1 MKINYRSQYPTKE
14 THMRLKAIS
23 ALIALLSLPVS
34 VSASEKWRASG
45 VEDFSKGELESIVLT
60 SNGEL
65 RLGTEAL
72 ATTLPADAEA
82 SLLWSSLEVGD
93 AVYFGTG
100 NKGALLK
107 YSAGKL
113 TTVAKTDAMILTAL
127 ADAGS
132 GAIYAGST
140 PDGKIYK
147 IDAKGTL
154 STFSDLEAQH
164 IWALLPVGNTLYAAT
179 GPSGALYAIDS
190 AGKAKI
196 VYDSEEDHIMSL
208 AKANDGSILAGTV
221 KSGLLLRITTDGKAT
236 AIWDFDGSE
245 VRSILTK
252 GDDTFVA
259 VNTVTTTD
267 TGNPKDNKK
276 GGAVYR
282 VSKDGRVEPIYENKD
297 TYFSA
302 TDAGLYAAGGSD
314 GKIYLIDPM
323 KRSTQVAFDVTER
336 QVLTLSLA
344 GKSPVFGCGDA
355 ANVYRVS
362 TGAPKKASYLSKVI
376 DAKYIANFGKLYF
389 TGQGKLSFKTRS
401 GNTTDPDAT
410 WSDWSAPQTTSG
422 GLISSPAGRYLQIR
436 FDWGSDTTATLSR
449 IDAYYEAQNQRPIL
463 TSLYAD
469 GEADSTGKRKLSW
482 KTENPDSDTLYANL
496 WYKAE
501 GESNWKPLNDGKRL
515 EGKTEYT
522 WETSNIAD
530 GYYQVKVQVSDAGS
544 KPPTTAL
551 SSELSSGVFLVDNS
565 RPIFSADIKIDAKKI
580 SGTIEDSF
588 SPIKKID
595 YSVDGGEWILVGA
608 GDGIFD
614 DRREGLSFS
623 IDLPLLPGTHTLVL
637 RAEDSAGN
645 TGLTKKQ
652 FEVK

>member
-1 MKINYRSQYPTKE
+1 MRS
-14 THMRLKAIS
+14 KAIG
-23 ALIALLSLPVS
+23 ALIALLSLPLS
-34 VSASEKWRASG
+34 VGATSRWRAASFD
-45 VEDFSKGELESIVLT
+45 DFSKGELESIVLT
-60 SNGEL
+60 SSGEL
-65 RLGTEAL
+65 RLGSEAL

-82 SLLWSSLEVGD
+82 SLIWSSLEVGD
-93 AVYFGTG
+93 AVYLGTG

-107 YSAGKL
+107 YAAGKI
-113 TTVAKTDAMILTAL
+113 TTVAKTDSMILTSL
-127 ADAGS
+127 ADAGN

-147 IDAKGTL
+147 IDAKGAVT
-154 STFSDLEAQH
+154 TFADLDAQH
-164 IWALLPVGNTLYAAT
+164 IWALLSVGTTLYAAT

-208 AKANDGSILAGTV
+208 AKASDGSILAGTV
-221 KSGLLLRITTDGKAT
+221 KSGLLLRITADGKAN

-245 VRSILTK
+245 IRAIINK

-282 VSKDGRVEPIYENKD
+282 VTREGRVEAIYENKD

-302 TDAGLYAAGGSD
+302 LQFTDAGLYAASGSD
-314 GKIYLIDPM
+314 GKIYLIDVQ
-323 KRSTQVAFDVTER
+323 KRTTQVAFDVTER
-336 QVLTLSLA
+336 QILTLNLA
-344 GKSPVFGCGDA
+344 GKNPIFGCGDA
-355 ANVYRVS
+355 ANVYRAN
-362 TGAPKKASYLSKVI
+362 TGAPKKASYLAKVI
-376 DAKYIANFGKLYF
+376 DAKYIASFGKLYF
-389 TGQGKLSFKTRS
+389 TGQGKLSFRTRS

-410 WSDWSAPQTTSG
+410 WSDWSAPQTTNG
-422 GLISSPAGRYLQIR
+422 GLIASPAGRYLQIR
-436 FDWGSDTTATLSR
+436 FDWGSDTSATLSR
-449 IDAYYEAQNQRPIL
+449 IDAYYEPQNQRPIL
-463 TSLYAD
+463 TSIYAD
-469 GEADSTGKRKLSW
+469 GEGDSTGKRKISW
-482 KTENPDSDTLYANL
+482 KSENPDSDTLYTYL

-515 EGKTEYT
+515 EGKTDYT
-522 WETSNIAD
+522 WETANIAD
-530 GYYQVKVQVSDAGS
+530 GFYQVKAQISDAGS
-544 KPPTTAL
+544 NPPTIAL
-551 SSELSSGVFLVDNS
+551 SSELASGLFLVDS
-565 RPIFSADIKIDAKKI
+565 SKPIFGADIKIEGKKI

-588 SPIKKID
+588 SPIKKIE
-595 YSVDGGEWILVGA
+595 YSVDGSEWVLVGA

-623 IDLPLLPGTHTLVL
+623 LDLPLLPGTHTLVI
-637 RAEDSAGN
+637 RAEDAAGN

-652 FEVK
+652 FEAK

>member
-1 MKINYRSQYPTKE
+1 
-14 THMRLKAIS
+14 MRATAIS
-23 ALIALLSLPVS
+23 ALIALLSLPIS
-34 VSASEKWRASG
+34 VNASEKWRAASFD
-45 VEDFSKGELESIVLT
+45 DFSKGDLEGIVLT
-60 SNGEL
+60 SSGEL

-72 ATTLPADAEA
+72 ATTIPTDAEA
-82 SLLWSSLEVGD
+82 SLIWSSLGVGE
-93 AVYFGTG
+93 AVYLGTG

-107 YSAGKL
+107 YTAGKL
-113 TTVAKTDAMILTAL
+113 TTVAKTDSMILTSL
-127 ADAGS
+127 ADAGN

-147 IDAKGTL
+147 IDAKGTA
-154 STFSDLEAQH
+154 STFADLDAQH
-164 IWALLPVGNTLYAAT
+164 VWALLSVGNTLYAAT

-190 AGKAKI
+190 AGKSKI
-196 VYDSEEDHIMSL
+196 IYDSEEDHIMSL
-208 AKANDGSILAGTV
+208 ALASDGSILAGTV
-221 KSGLLLRITTDGKAT
+221 KSGLLLRITADGKAT
-236 AIWDFDGSE
+236 ALWDFDGSE
-245 VRSILTK
+245 LRAIVTK

-276 GGAVYR
+276 GGAIYR
-282 VSKDGRVEPIYENKD
+282 VSKEGRVEQVYENKD

-302 TDAGLYAAGGSD
+302 LQLTDAGLYAAGGSD
-314 GKIYLIDPM
+314 GKIYLIDPQ
-323 KRSTQVAFDVTER
+323 KRTTQVAFDVTER
-336 QVLTLSLA
+336 QVLTLSLS
-344 GKSPVFGCGDA
+344 GKNPIFGCGDA

-362 TGAPKKASYLSKVI
+362 AGAPKKASYLAKVI

-389 TGQGKLSFKTRS
+389 TGQGKLSFRTRS

-410 WSDWSAPQTTSG
+410 WSDWSGPQASSG
-422 GLISSPAGRYLQIR
+422 ALISSPAGRYLQIR
-436 FDWGSDTTATLSR
+436 FDWGSDTNATLSR
-449 IDAYYEAQNQRPIL
+449 IDAYYEAQNQRPVL
-463 TSLYAD
+463 TSIYAD
-469 GEADSTGKRKLSW
+469 GDGDSTGKRKLIW
-482 KTENPDSDTLYANL
+482 KTENPDSDTLYTNL

-501 GESNWKPLNDGKRL
+501 SESNWKPLNDGKRL

-522 WETSNIAD
+522 WETENVAD
-530 GYYQVKVQVSDAGS
+530 GYYQVKAQVSDAGS
-544 KPPTTAL
+544 NPPTTAL

-565 RPIFSADIKIDAKKI
+565 KPIFGTDIKIDAKKI

-595 YSVDGGEWILVGA
+595 YSVDGGEWILVSA

-623 IDLPLLPGTHTLVL
+623 IDIPLLPGTHTLVL

-652 FEVK
+652 FEAK